1 MDRVH
6 EPSRWWYAW
15 HDWMPGSKPTL
26 FVTGELTLVSPGYR
40 VRLEKHDPQD
50 EGEETLVLDLLI
62 EASESSGD
70 EAKTTEGIQEVRYE
84 EQTNTSY
91 QDIMIVSRTRVPVQ
105 KTS

>member
-1 MDRVH
+1 MNRVY
-6 EPSRWWYAW
+6 EPSCWWYAW
-15 HDWMPGSKPTL
+15 HDWMPGSEPTL

-40 VRLEKHDPQD
+40 ARLEKHDPQD
-50 EGEETLVLDLLI
+50 EGEGTLVLDLYI

-70 EAKTTEGIQEVRYE
+70 EAITTQEIQEVRYE
-84 EQTNTSY
+84 EQTNTPY